1 MQVSSPRSASRLN
14 SKLDAKLIAYMAA
27 GMGTL
32 AAANPAQAKIVYT
45 AANISVGRDAGEIPI
60 DINGDG
66 LPDFFFSN
74 YQYQVARFPL
84 GFKVF
89 ALTAKPALKANGVIG
104 FASTKYPNLV
114 CASALPQKDQV
125 GPNGP
130 FPPTSSKFLLEEST
144 GSAYSTVRFCPWAG
158 PQSHK
163 AYLGV
168 RFKVSGLTH
177 YGWIRMD
184 VGGFGAITVTGYAYE
199 TVPNKPISTGNE
211 SGAMK
216 TSSLTPADQL
226 PFAPQ
231 PASLGMLAR
240 GAGALTLWRREESAG
255 T

>member
-1 MQVSSPRSASRLN
+1 MKKSSIRPATSLN
-14 SKLDAKLIAYMAA
+14 PKLDAKLIAYMAA
-27 GMGTL
+27 SVGTL
-32 AAANPAQAKIVYT
+32 AAANPAQAKVVYT
-45 AANISVGRDAGEIPI
+45 AANISIGRDAGLIPV
-60 DINGDG
+60 DLNNDG

-84 GFKVF
+84 GFEVF

-104 FASTKYPNLV
+104 FASSKNQNLI

-130 FPPTSSKFLLEEST
+130 FPPTSSRFLLEEST

-168 RFKVSGLTH
+168 RFKISGLTH

-199 TVPNKPISTGNE
+199 TVPNKPITTGNE
-211 SGAMK
+211 SGPIK
-216 TSSLTPADQL
+216 TSTLAPTDQL
-226 PFAPQ
+226 PLMPQ
-231 PASLGMLAR
+231 PVSLGMLAR
-240 GAGALTLWRREESAG
+240 GSDTFALWRREEPGS
-255 T
+255 